1 MGFGQKTEIMK
12 QQQSREDLERHFKD
26 ALDALR
32 LSSKAF
38 DDGYRGEAK
47 RLAATARVLLH
58 DTGASC
64 SLLEQLGLKRCVE
77 YLSTPSPYGAGN
89 LLTENHLI
97 MMRAA
102 SHGGG
107 TSILYVPVL
116 DDFPPI
122 APWQR
127 LGFDAWWEQGV
138 IRDNQGRTLT
148 RKKMTLALANKDGG
162 AHVDPR
168 LDEIYADLS
177 RNNSLAWYA
186 CTPCGSPMPPE
197 DGPELAIMRQIAHE
211 LIKTLELL
219 NMHGCA

>member
-1 MGFGQKTEIMK
+1 M
-12 QQQSREDLERHFKD
+12 
-26 ALDALR
+26 
-32 LSSKAF
+32 
-38 DDGYRGEAK
+38 
-47 RLAATARVLLH
+47 
-58 DTGASC
+58 
-64 SLLEQLGLKRCVE
+64 
-77 YLSTPSPYGAGN
+77 
-89 LLTENHLI
+89 
-97 MMRAA
+97 
-102 SHGGG
+102 
-107 TSILYVPVL
+107 